1 MATAADPRGN
11 PSDPMFSPCYTSHH
25 ARLILPPLTPSD
37 HNARKEHDHHASSV
51 PSLPVDDEVEGE
63 ENLPVARPWNL
74 RSRRGYRLTSEKR
87 ENERA
92 RFSVSLTAEEI
103 EEDIYAVTGSRPR
116 RRPKRRPR
124 VVQRQ
129 LDVSF
134 WTFEFTVLPSVVI
147 HSFCLD
153 IFLFF

>member
-1 MATAADPRGN
+1 MATTADPHGK
-11 PSDPMFSPCYTSHH
+11 PSDPMFSPCYASHH

-37 HNARKEHDHHASSV
+37 HNARKEPDHHASSV
-51 PSLPVDDEVEGE
+51 PSPPVDDEVEGE

-74 RSRRGYRLTSEKR
+74 RSRRGFRLPSDKR

-134 WTFEFTVLPSVVI
+134 WTFEFTVLP
-147 HSFCLD
+147 
-153 IFLFF
+153 

>member
-37 HNARKEHDHHASSV
+37 HKARKEHDHHASLV
-51 PSLPVDDEVEGE
+51 PSPPVDDEVEGE